1 MDKMQRMKA
10 LVEKLNRAAYVYY
23 QKSEEIM
30 SNLEYDALYDE
41 LVSLEGETKTIL
53 SGSPTQR
60 VGYEVVSALP
70 KREHKSP
77 MLSLDKTKNVDELKT
92 WLGEQSALLSWKMDG
107 LTIVLH
113 YKNGKLEE
121 AITRG
126 NGYIGE
132 EITNNAKAFANIPLC
147 ISYMGDLVLR
157 GEAIIRYSDFHKIN
171 AQIEDIDAKYK
182 NPRNLCSGSV
192 RQLDAKVTKE
202 RNVHFY
208 AFSLVQADGI
218 DFHNQRKLQ
227 FDWLKEQGF
236 SVVEYVLVNRDTLE
250 EKVNEFSERIVDYDI
265 PSDGLVLLFN
275 DIAYGDRLG
284 TTAKF
289 PRNAIAFK
297 WSDEQKETTLRYIEW
312 SPSRTGLINPVAVF
326 EPVELE
332 GTTVSRASVH
342 NVSIVEELGL
352 GEGDI
357 ITVYKANMII
367 PQIADNLT
375 RSKKIVIPKTCP
387 ACDQETRIKNDNGI
401 KTLYCINPDCPVKQV
416 KGFSLMVSRDALN
429 IDGLSEMTLEKP
441 PAEGYLHEKADIFHL
456 EQYKEKIVS
465 LDGFGLRS
473 YEKLDQAIQKARKTT
488 MPRLVYALGIAG
500 IGVANAK
507 VISRHFD
514 DDIHRFMNSTME
526 ELTEIDGIGEVLA
539 KAIVDFFAN
548 QKHRESLEKLLVEL
562 EIEKTKKEGKG
573 EKFAGMTFVITGS
586 VEHFKNRKEMQ
597 EIIEANGGKVSSSVS
612 AKTNYLINN
621 DKESSS
627 SKNKK
632 AKELNIPI
640 LSEKDFLDL
649 LEQ

>member
-10 LVEKLNRAAYVYY
+10 LVEKLNQAAYVYY

-70 KREHKSP
+70 KREHKRP

-113 YKNGKLEE
+113 YKNGQLEE

-132 EITNNAKAFANIPLC
+132 EITNNAKAFANVPLC
-147 ISYMGDLVLR
+147 ISYTGDLVLR

-236 SVVEYVLVNRDTLE
+236 SVVEHVLVNRDTLE
-250 EKVNEFSERIVDYDI
+250 EKVKEFSERIVDYDI
-265 PSDGLVLLFN
+265 PSDGLVLLLN

-297 WSDEQKETTLRYIEW
+297 WSDEHKETTL
-312 SPSRTGLINPVAVF
+312 
-326 EPVELE
+326 
-332 GTTVSRASVH
+332 RASVH
-342 NVSIVEELGL
+342 NVSMVEELGL

-429 IDGLSEMTLEKP
+429 IDGLSEMTLEKFL
-441 PAEGYLHEKADIFHL
+441 AEGYLHEKADIFHL

-473 YEKLDQAIQKARKTT
+473 YDKLDQAIQRARKTT

-514 DDIHRFMNSTME
+514 DNIHRFMNSTME

>member
-10 LVEKLNRAAYVYY
+10 LVEKLNQAAYVYY

-30 SNLEYDALYDE
+30 SNLEYDTLYDE

-342 NVSIVEELGL
+342 NVSI
-352 GEGDI
+352 
-357 ITVYKANMII
+357 
-367 PQIADNLT
+367 
-375 RSKKIVIPKTCP
+375 
-387 ACDQETRIKNDNGI
+387 
-401 KTLYCINPDCPVKQV
+401 
-416 KGFSLMVSRDALN
+416 
-429 IDGLSEMTLEKP
+429 
-441 PAEGYLHEKADIFHL
+441 
-456 EQYKEKIVS
+456 
-465 LDGFGLRS
+465 
-473 YEKLDQAIQKARKTT
+473 
-488 MPRLVYALGIAG
+488 
-500 IGVANAK
+500 
-507 VISRHFD
+507 
-514 DDIHRFMNSTME
+514 
-526 ELTEIDGIGEVLA
+526 
-539 KAIVDFFAN
+539 
-548 QKHRESLEKLLVEL
+548 
-562 EIEKTKKEGKG
+562 
-573 EKFAGMTFVITGS
+573 
-586 VEHFKNRKEMQ
+586 
-597 EIIEANGGKVSSSVS
+597 GGAWTWRGRYHYS
-612 AKTNYLINN
+612 I
-621 DKESSS
+621 
-627 SKNKK
+627 
-632 AKELNIPI
+632 
-640 LSEKDFLDL
+640 
-649 LEQ
+649 